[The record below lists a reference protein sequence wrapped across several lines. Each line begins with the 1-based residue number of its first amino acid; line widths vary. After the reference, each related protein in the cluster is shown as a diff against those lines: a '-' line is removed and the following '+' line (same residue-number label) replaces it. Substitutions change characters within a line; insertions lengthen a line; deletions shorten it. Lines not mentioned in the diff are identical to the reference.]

1 METSSDRSDT
11 DIDNGG
17 LGSSTYGT
25 NMIMIGS
32 ILYEMVG
39 SMRFERTISA
49 SWRRRHHQLDREP
62 FLIY

>member
-11 DIDNGG
+11 DIDNGR

-25 NMIMIGS
+25 NMIMTGS
-32 ILYEMVG
+32 ILYEIVG

-49 SWRRRHHQLDREP
+49 S
-62 FLIY
+62 